1 MGILQKAERDPQDCI
16 FGNSCKRQK
25 MIPKDVLEESVV
37 KPYSQGVLDED
48 TNLGVTEGLTD
59 WEESWGQC
67 KRQKEV
73 PKIASLGIV
82 AKGRK

>member
-1 MGILQKAERDPQDCI
+1 MIRQSLPPRDAPRLEGLTNWWEILGIVQKAERDPQDCI

-48 TNLGVTEGLTD
+48 IN
-59 WEESWGQC
+59 
-67 KRQKEV
+67 
-73 PKIASLGIV
+73 
-82 AKGRK
+82 

>member
-1 MGILQKAERDPQDCI
+1 
-16 FGNSCKRQK
+16 

>member
-1 MGILQKAERDPQDCI
+1 MIRQSLPPRDAPRLEGLTKLVKILGILQKAERDPQDCI

-48 TNLGVTEGLTD
+48 INLGVT
-59 WEESWGQC
+59 
-67 KRQKEV
+67 KV
-73 PKIASLGIV
+73 
-82 AKGRK
+82 

>member
-1 MGILQKAERDPQDCI
+1 
-16 FGNSCKRQK
+16 

-48 TNLGVTEGLTD
+48 INLGVTEGLTD

>member
-1 MGILQKAERDPQDCI
+1 MGILQKAERDPEDCI

-37 KPYSQGVLDED
+37 KPYRQGVLDED